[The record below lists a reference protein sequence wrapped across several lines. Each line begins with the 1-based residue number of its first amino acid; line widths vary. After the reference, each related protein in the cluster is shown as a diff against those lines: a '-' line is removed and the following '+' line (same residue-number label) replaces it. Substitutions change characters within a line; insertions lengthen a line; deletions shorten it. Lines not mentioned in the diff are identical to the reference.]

1 MFKLMDFKDK
11 LSDQEDQVHYPFF
24 KKQRFPLKLI
34 SSWSISYYGKSY
46 SIDCFICILGRHP

>member
-1 MFKLMDFKDK
+1 MDFKDK